1 MILKPSDTFKFPA
14 RIQANTT
21 KRREIGKKKKKKNAF
36 KDMLTTLHFTKLF
49 KIARLNILELILRRR
64 KNVDILLRLI
74 YQFLKKL

>member
-74 YQFLKKL
+74 YQFLKKI

>member
-1 MILKPSDTFKFPA
+1 
-14 RIQANTT
+14 
-21 KRREIGKKKKKKNAF
+21 
-36 KDMLTTLHFTKLF
+36 MLTTLHFTKLF

>member
-21 KRREIGKKKKKKNAF
+21 KRREIGKKKKKNAF